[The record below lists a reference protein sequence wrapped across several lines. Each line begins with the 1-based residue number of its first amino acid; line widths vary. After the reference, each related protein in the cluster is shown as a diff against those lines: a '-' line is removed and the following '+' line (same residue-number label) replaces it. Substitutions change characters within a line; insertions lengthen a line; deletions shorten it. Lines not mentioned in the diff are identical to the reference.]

1 MYFSHFMKCTS
12 PFPVTNLRAHPGRF
26 CPHPW
31 KGQRPC
37 SIIGCRPNPAFN
49 RVKRSWGGQPKG
61 FENENIFQVRT
72 ELHILIINSNRNIF
86 VRIVEQ
92 HGPCSSGLCA
102 LEINRFAVHTKLE
115 NFAAAVLFS
124 KIPQYTYIIHD
135 KMSYKSYAV
144 WFQNNQCDTLTYILT
159 TFNWVFFR
167 IWFDSVVN
175 EDGQPESMFVPLLSI
190 SWTHI
195 NQSEIVFIGQIQA
208 APKNAPQ
215 KQIYCSWKYHNRILH
230 KAHVEYWAPRC
241 KPKVKLHFR

>member
-144 WFQNNQCDTLTYILT
+144 WFQNNQCDALTYIPHSIESFLGSGLIQLWTRMVNLNQCLFHFSQFPEHTSTSQRLYLLGKYRLPLKMPHKNRFIVHENIT
-159 TFNWVFFR
+159 T
-167 IWFDSVVN
+167 
-175 EDGQPESMFVPLLSI
+175 G
-190 SWTHI
+190 
-195 NQSEIVFIGQIQA
+195 
-208 APKNAPQ
+208 
-215 KQIYCSWKYHNRILH
+215 YCT
-230 KAHVEYWAPRC
+230 
-241 KPKVKLHFR
+241 KPM